1 MKWLRTPH
9 TVPKKWSH
17 VMSALELVV
26 NNSESEPRGRLVQA
40 IARNYFVT
48 PGLVVNSNESE
59 PRGHFI
65 NVKVRIRVAAPHIG
79 SK

>member
-1 MKWLRTPH
+1 M
-9 TVPKKWSH
+9 
-17 VMSALELVV
+17 VV

-40 IARNYFVT
+40 RARNSFVT

-65 NVKVRIRVAAPHIG
+65 NVKVRIRVAAPQIG